1 MEPGKRIRKGKA
13 VAKITEDKRTDE
25 AADEREAPRPKK
37 MHTDDSAP
45 AAYDGEVVSEVVK
58 YESSPLPRRYYDLDT
73 TEPISFSLK
82 SLEDLQSWSPTDADK
97 FNVASVPLASRRPP
111 LCNSQKRTL
120 VCHDFMGGYVED
132 RFIQGA
138 EAETVYTFYHWQYID
153 IFVYFSHHMVTVPP
167 VCWTNAAHRHG
178 VSILGTFITEWT
190 DGANICESFLESES
204 SLHSVANKLVEIAL
218 YYGFDGWLIN
228 IENQLSETAVKNL
241 PTFLQYLTDKMH
253 QALPGSLI
261 LWYDSVLE
269 TGKLQW
275 QNELNSQNMVFFNSC
290 DGIFTNYNWTEE
302 HLKRMISQ
310 AAHRLSDIYVGVDVF
325 ARGDVVGG
333 KFDTHKSLKLIRQYN
348 LSAAIFAPGWVY
360 ECNDKKQF
368 RQTQSKFWSMLYDY
382 LPTHSVA
389 VLPFVTSF
397 CQGFGKCFYLN
408 GKAQSVKSWFNLSAQ
423 EVQPLFFDQVLDT
436 PNNCLLRTCCS
447 QDDAWNG
454 GSSLLIEGVIP
465 VSKDSVSIRLFSLQ
479 VPAPPRIFISFV
491 YKLDPSSKVKV
502 AVQLEASDAPLCN
515 FKDISLVVPAKKSVS
530 SLMPE
535 CLSEDD
541 PIVKEFTQNCG
552 MWSNEGWILK
562 CYLVE
567 LKGCWLQDIFIN
579 ISKVGSRNN
588 EVRFVSRIGEI
599 KVLDA
604 AHLSEVHPSVTNL
617 SLLDVVWR
625 QGFSDGD
632 TFQLYFNGTFCWQYS
647 SVAAYFKIYWRL
659 IHGSKSQSHSGE
671 EVEKCAT
678 LIGRAYATVYR
689 VIELPVPKAQN
700 DGSCWMEFL
709 VEPVS
714 KEGFIVDKSKWGKLR
729 LKYSMPPCNLDSQAD
744 C

>member
-153 IFVYFSHHMVTVPP
+153 IFVYFSHHM
-167 VCWTNAAHRHG
+167 
-178 VSILGTFITEWT
+178 
-190 DGANICESFLESES
+190 
-204 SLHSVANKLVEIAL
+204 
-218 YYGFDGWLIN
+218 
-228 IENQLSETAVKNL
+228 ETAVKNL

-333 KFDTHKSLKLIRQYN
+333 KFDTH
-348 LSAAIFAPGWVY
+348 
-360 ECNDKKQF
+360 
-368 RQTQSKFWSMLYDY
+368 
-382 LPTHSVA
+382 
-389 VLPFVTSF
+389 
-397 CQGFGKCFYLN
+397 
-408 GKAQSVKSWFNLSAQ
+408 KAQSVKSWFNLSAQ